1 MKPSKEDYDTA
12 NTPISL
18 EQIRQAGIC
27 RHYEQL
33 RDQGLSA
40 RECLEKTAEFAGI
53 SKRHTKGILTDKKQP
68 TGRKTIP
75 FLKHLSNIETT
86 AAALEGSGK
95 QKRKVHYNE
104 IRREI
109 QKRKAKYN
117 KINSEIQNDPNLDD
131 EEKRSLKAV
140 LDAEFKRP

>member
-53 SKRHTKGILTDKKQP
+53 SERHTKVILTAEKQP
-68 TGRKTIP
+68 PCRKTIP
-75 FLKHLSNIETT
+75 FSKHLRNIETT
-86 AAALEGSGK
+86 AAALEGSEKEKGK
-95 QKRKVHYNE
+95 PIIMRSGVRYKKGKPSI
-104 IRREI
+104 IR
-109 QKRKAKYN
+109 
-117 KINSEIQNDPNLDD
+117 
-131 EEKRSLKAV
+131 
-140 LDAEFKRP
+140 